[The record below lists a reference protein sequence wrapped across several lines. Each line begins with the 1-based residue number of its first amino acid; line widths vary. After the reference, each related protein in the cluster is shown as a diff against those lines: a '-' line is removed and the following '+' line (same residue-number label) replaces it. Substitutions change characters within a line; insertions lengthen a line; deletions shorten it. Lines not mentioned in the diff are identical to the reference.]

1 MSLLKK
7 SDDLRYQK
15 GRKASDFS
23 KAFGH
28 FIFELIL
35 RRNVAVIFVNV
46 QPMKL
51 PFLFFLLYLCSFT
64 FAQENLLLTNS
75 VAEQVL
81 LGNYDP
87 ATYAPETS
95 LINPQELVAD
105 INASVSRDSLK
116 SYLFGLRQFET
127 RNTGSDTLSPTRG
140 IGAARRWVYSRFQDF
155 RTQRNDRLLVS
166 YFQFDQEICGMNR
179 HRNVIAVLPGLDTTD
194 KSILIIEGHLD
205 SRCDG
210 RCDVDCVA
218 EGMEDNASGTALV
231 MEMARV
237 MSQYAFNH
245 TIVFMATTGEEQ
257 GLLGANAFAEYTR
270 QQDIEVKAVLNND
283 IVGGII
289 CGATSSQPSCPGL
302 NHIDSTQVRLFSAG
316 GFNSRHK
323 QLSRFI
329 KLEYEENLRPIVDVR
344 MLLTVMSAEDRSG
357 RGGDHIPFRER
368 AIPAMRFTSA
378 NEHGNA
384 SHNANYTDRQHTSE
398 DILGVDTDGDSVI
411 DSFFVDFNYLAR
423 NAVINGNAA
432 AMLAIGPKM
441 EAEFIPNRV
450 GDSIHVTIDDLLGYN
465 NYKVLQRTNTNDF
478 EAVYTITEG
487 NSIRIPKLATLDYI
501 SIAAVDSNG
510 VESIFSEEIFARVFT
525 SVEEPV
531 IIEPEEKNI
540 QLLQNRPNPF
550 DEATIISF
558 WADHPVPYKQAYVL
572 ISDMNGKEIQRL
584 PTDILQGM
592 NEVLYTHGYNA
603 NGIYA
608 YSLIVDGKRVDTRRM
623 IFAN

>member
-1 MSLLKK
+1 VAAVLFSESSAVFFILGKENCMKSTALL
-7 SDDLRYQK
+7 LL
-15 GRKASDFS
+15 
-23 KAFGH
+23 
-28 FIFELIL
+28 IFCSS
-35 RRNVAVIFVNV
+35 FVV
-46 QPMKL
+46 
-51 PFLFFLLYLCSFT
+51 
-64 FAQENLLLTNS
+64 AQENIFLTNT

-87 ATYAPETS
+87 ADYQPTTIINHPED
-95 LINPQELVAD
+95 LVAG
-105 INASVSRDSLK
+105 IHHSVSPDSLK

-127 RNTGSDTLSPTRG
+127 RNTGSDTLSETRG
-140 IGAARRWVYSRFQDF
+140 IGAARRWIHSRFMDF
-155 RTQRNDRLLVS
+155 RAERENRLLIS
-166 YFQFDQEICGMNR
+166 YLQFDQEICSMNR
-179 HRNVIAVLPGLDTTD
+179 HSNVVAVLPGLDTTD
-194 KSILIIEGHLD
+194 KSIVIIEGHMD

-218 EGMEDNASGTALV
+218 EGMEDNGSGTALV
-231 MEMARV
+231 LEMARV
-237 MSQYAFNH
+237 MSQYSFNH

-257 GLLGANAFAEYTR
+257 GLLGANAFAEYT
-270 QQDIEVKAVLNND
+270 QQQGIEVKAVLNND

-289 CGATSSQPSCPGL
+289 CGATSSAPSCPGL

-316 GFNSRHK
+316 GFNSKHK

-329 KLEYEENLRPIVDVR
+329 KLQYAENLEPIVDVP

-368 AIPAMRFTSA
+368 NIPAMRFTSA

-384 SHNANYTDRQHTSE
+384 SNGANYTDRQHTST
-398 DILGVDTDGDSVI
+398 DILGVDTDGDNAI
-411 DSFFVDFNYLAR
+411 DSFFVNFNYLAR

-441 EAEFIPNRV
+441 EAEFVPNRI
-450 GDSIHVTIDDLLGYN
+450 GDSIEVTIEAPLGYN
-465 NYKVLQRTNTNDF
+465 NYRVLHRTNTNDF
-478 EAVYTITEG
+478 EAVYTVSNG
-487 NSIRIPKLATLDYI
+487 NSLRIPKLGTLDYI

-531 IIEPEEKNI
+531 VEPEAKNI

-558 WADHPVPYKQAYVL
+558 WVDHPISYKQAFIR
-572 ISDMNGKEIQRL
+572 ISDMNGKELLRL
-584 PTDILQGM
+584 PTAIQQGM

-608 YSLIVDGKRVDTRRM
+608 YSLVVDGKLVDTKRM